1 MKTILQTSLSK
12 LRRDPVGFVRRA
24 IYKTLIAP
32 LKYRTKGGY
41 DAARY
46 WSDRFARYCTAMK
59 GVGDEG
65 LSEQD
70 NREMYEN
77 ASSAFLDLCRQEEI
91 DLSTAR
97 VLEIGCGNGFYTQ
110 LLKEQGVNR
119 YLGVDITDTLFPV
132 LTERFPGFQFVR
144 RDVTVDLLDCEFDLI
159 LMIDVIEHI
168 VSEEKLDFAMSNVQR
183 CLAGNSRFLVAP
195 VVDQGGRSLFYV
207 RFWTVEDIKGRVS
220 ECRLDEP
227 RPFRDSRLLIARRG
241 PASITKSGL
250 H

>member
-1 MKTILQTSLSK
+1 MKTIWQASLSK
-12 LRRDPVGFVRRA
+12 LRRDPVGFIHRA
-24 IYKTLIAP
+24 IFKTLIAP

-46 WSDRFARYCTAMK
+46 WSDRFARYGPAMK

-65 LSEQD
+65 LSERD
-70 NREMYEN
+70 NREIYE
-77 ASSAFLDLCRQEEI
+77 SAGVTFLDLCRQEGI
-91 DLSTAR
+91 DFSTAR

-110 LLKEQGVNR
+110 LLKEQGVR
-119 YLGVDITDTLFPV
+119 HYLGVDITDALFP
-132 LTERFPGFQFVR
+132 LLMERFPGFRFIR
-144 RDVTVDLLDCEFDLI
+144 RDVTAELLDGEFDLV

-168 VSEEKLDFAMSNVQR
+168 VSEEKLDFAMRNVQR

-207 RFWTVEDIKGRVS
+207 RFWTIEDIKRRLS
-220 ECRLDEP
+220 ECQLDKP
-227 RPFRDSRLLIARRG
+227 HPFRGSHLLIARKA
-241 PASITKSGL
+241 PELTSKPGL